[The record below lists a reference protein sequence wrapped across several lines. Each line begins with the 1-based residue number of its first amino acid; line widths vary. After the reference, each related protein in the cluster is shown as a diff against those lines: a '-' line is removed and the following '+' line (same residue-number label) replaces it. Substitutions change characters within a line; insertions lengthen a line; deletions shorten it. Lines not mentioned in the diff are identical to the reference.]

1 MITIIISAIVVCIL
15 SASALYFSRR
25 EPTRNGYQRRRRTRI
40 KGARTIISESQHPI
54 VDEGAWQTRRAE
66 YPRETE
72 PRGM

>member
-1 MITIIISAIVVCIL
+1 MNAIWISAIVVFIL
-15 SASALYFSRR
+15 SASALYFTR

-40 KGARTIISESQHPI
+40 KGARTIIRESQHPI
-54 VDEGAWQTRRAE
+54 VGDGAWKATQAE